1 MRSIIAKGE
10 QEMKGNKRENLG
22 SNRKTS
28 VTILWMMVIAI
39 FLAVGMAGCSS
50 AEPEQ
55 AAEETTASPATEQN
69 VASAETKEE
78 TTAKQTAK
86 KADAKE
92 SGTTETAQTTRATTQ
107 TEKQSAA
114 AKKSETAETAKKQ
127 TRAKKEDTKDQK
139 KANKTKN
146 PTKKTAAKETKKAT
160 KANVCY
166 VTVEGYCSGKSVSL
180 QGGDTAYSVLK
191 RSGASVSAENS
202 AYGVY
207 VKGINGRF
215 EFDEGPSS
223 GWKYSVNGT
232 SPNKAADKCSVS
244 KGDTV
249 KWYYVK

>member
-1 MRSIIAKGE
+1 
-10 QEMKGNKRENLG
+10 MKGSKRENLG

-28 VTILWMMVIAI
+28 VTVLWMMVIAI

-55 AAEETTASPATEQN
+55 AAEETTASPATEQKA
-69 VASAETKEE
+69 ASVETKEE

-107 TEKQSAA
+107 TEKQSAV
-114 AKKSETAETAKKQ
+114 AKKSETAKKQ
-127 TRAKKEDTKDQK
+127 TTAKKEDTKDQK
-139 KANKTKN
+139 KANKTKK
-146 PTKKTAAKETKKAT
+146 PTKKTAAKETQKAT